1 MTADEVF
8 SCREVSEARQFSS
21 SVRDVE
27 AWSECSTTSAVEAFN
42 QSLQHGLWL
51 APRPV
56 RYEAKEWSEVMLM
69 EGNKWPCGAPD
80 MCLVIG
86 LQGLARSVHLITSAS
101 SRCTEFASQ
110 HQVKDWMLQV
120 LEEKFDFASSTIAFF
135 VQHLA
140 DNIMSK
146 VKAPGVA
153 VPQSLLTFQVEL
165 QAKSEHSRA
174 KISEANMALQG
185 YRRSTARLVENMHRS
200 LMSYRRTV
208 LMLCKVALEDWVF
221 LLRKHMSPAQLGW
234 EEVQLYQKVLSES
247 SMKSANKFVGLLLS
261 PLLDLPRQSA
271 VATLKRGGLSGIA
284 SRIMVVW
291 VLRVH
296 KIKFEKQ
303 LNLVIEGNRPRPA
316 WKFSL
321 D

>member
-1 MTADEVF
+1 MYTRNRKQV
-8 SCREVSEARQFSS
+8 
-21 SVRDVE
+21 
-27 AWSECSTTSAVEAFN
+27 WSLACKGWRG
-42 QSLQHGLWL
+42 SLQ
-51 APRPV
+51 
-56 RYEAKEWSEVMLM
+56 
-69 EGNKWPCGAPD
+69 
-80 MCLVIG
+80 
-86 LQGLARSVHLITSAS
+86 LITRAS
-101 SRCTEFASQ
+101 LRCTELVRQ
-110 HQVKDWMLQV
+110 QQLKDWMFEILD
-120 LEEKFDFASSTIAFF
+120 EKFDFVSSTIAAF

-140 DNIMSK
+140 DSIICKLK
-146 VKAPGVA
+146 VPGCSA
-153 VPQSLLTFQVEL
+153 QDSLQTFQVEL
-165 QAKSEHSRA
+165 QAKSEQCRA
-174 KISEANMALQG
+174 KISEANMALEG
-185 YRRSTARLVENMHRS
+185 YRRTAARLVEKMHSS
-200 LMSYRRTV
+200 LVSYRRTV